1 MGSDDSASEQGRGLA
16 CPPPLHLALLD
27 RPLRVERKIQWEPIT
42 ARSRLLQQAT
52 TGLKHSETIIA
63 AHQYFQVVTT
73 RAVQIQTLAVDPVN
87 PRLRF
92 KALAHGL
99 KETLPYHC
107 PWWRPGMP
115 EGRRSIVR
123 VAHRPPPRLAAWS
136 QHVNDVGEED
146 EAHDGKEHQH
156 QNVHHGENT
165 VRNGRRRREDT
176 ERENRHGSR
185 CGRSAM
191 IGAIRAFSELS
202 SPLPLLVQN
211 RKWSIGMFSYHFHK
225 FRHKFQS

>member
-1 MGSDDSASEQGRGLA
+1 M
-16 CPPPLHLALLD
+16 PPPLHLALLD

-73 RAVQIQTLAVDPVN
+73 RAVQIQTLAVAPVN

-107 PWWRPGMP
+107 P
-115 EGRRSIVR
+115 
-123 VAHRPPPRLAAWS
+123 
-136 QHVNDVGEED
+136 
-146 EAHDGKEHQH
+146 
-156 QNVHHGENT
+156 
-165 VRNGRRRREDT
+165 
-176 ERENRHGSR
+176 
-185 CGRSAM
+185 
-191 IGAIRAFSELS
+191 
-202 SPLPLLVQN
+202 
-211 RKWSIGMFSYHFHK
+211 
-225 FRHKFQS
+225 